1 MDNKRKLIVLSL
13 VCVMLFSVA
22 PFLAIAVADEGS
34 GNSTNDNNTVNNT
47 VVPPTADFTADVTD
61 GTAPL
66 NVLFTSNCTGNPTE
80 FNWTFGDGT
89 CSNQNIAATHTY
101 TQPGKYD
108 VSLTVTNAAGSNTA
122 TKPGYIIV
130 NTSNIPNVV
139 PTTPCMNYSDNNTNT
154 NKPDNCTN
162 NTKLN
167 CTCNVSK
174 TVSTN
179 LRILCS
185 GKAPRRVH
193 FIDRSKNHVSTYWN
207 LGDGTTSKCKS
218 VVHIYKK
225 PGKYLVKFTVKYR
238 SGKTKTV
245 NGGYIVVTGSS
256 PESMTTPTNSTQPTP
271 TPIPTPAPT
280 P

>member
-1 MDNKRKLIVLSL
+1 MESKKKILALSFIF
-13 VCVMLFSVA
+13 VILFSVV
-22 PFLAIAVADEGS
+22 PVLATTDTNRGS
-34 GNSTNDNNTVNNT
+34 DNSTNENNTVSL
-47 VVPPTADFTADVTD
+47 PTSNFTANVTH

-66 NVLFTSNCTGNPTE
+66 KVLFTSNCTGNPTE
-80 FNWTFGDGT
+80 FNWTFGEGT

-101 TQPGKYD
+101 TQPGKYE

-122 TKPGYIIV
+122 TKSGYITV
-130 NTSNIPNVV
+130 NACNISNVV
-139 PTTPCMNYSDNNTNT
+139 PTIPCTNYTENNTNT
-154 NKPDNCTN
+154 NKTNNCTN

-167 CTCNVSK
+167 STCNVSK

-179 LRILCS
+179 LRVLCS

-193 FIDRSKNHVSTYWN
+193 FIDRSKNHVFTYWN

-238 SGKTKTV
+238 TGKTKTV
-245 NGGYIVVTGSS
+245 NGGYIVVT
-256 PESMTTPTNSTQPTP
+256 
-271 TPIPTPAPT
+271 
-280 P
+280 